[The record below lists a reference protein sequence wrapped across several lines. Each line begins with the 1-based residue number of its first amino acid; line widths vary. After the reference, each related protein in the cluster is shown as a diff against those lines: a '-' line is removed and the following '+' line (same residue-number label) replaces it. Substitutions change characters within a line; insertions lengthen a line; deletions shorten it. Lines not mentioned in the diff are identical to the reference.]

1 MSRLKNKTKLLLLTE
16 KCECGDSCEMKD
28 GGKGLCGM
36 MGKCHPET
44 RPPHCDEWDEC
55 ECGKHCKMENRTVGV
70 CQNDGS
76 CALNTMRP
84 NCTDWPGSIKF
95 TVEYLQF

>member
-1 MSRLKNKTKLLLLTE
+1 MSLLKHKMKLLLFTE

-55 ECGKHCKMENRTVGV
+55 ECGKPCKMENRTAGV